1 MPGSSQAGESGYLFM
16 QSIKHRPMPFG
27 KPHRGRRTPTSS
39 STRKLP
45 TDAHYERIVVA
56 ANSQTD
62 DGDAEQ
68 SERPGYRVEL
78 EALRIKSIEQ
88 TTDLA
93 AYLVDMAKAKTL
105 DYSLTGTLLLRRLQ
119 NVRRGL
125 TACGGGAIVRLIRG
139 MTHIRSQVILSMIFR
154 PNAKKEVNIASN
166 PC

>member
-1 MPGSSQAGESGYLFM
+1 M
-16 QSIKHRPMPFG
+16 
-27 KPHRGRRTPTSS
+27 
-39 STRKLP
+39 
-45 TDAHYERIVVA
+45 VA